1 MFMKKLGTNLVPV
14 AQGSWKK
21 AGRKTL
27 MVSLRGDHVE
37 IQQGE
42 PETRQD
48 TLNGKAGGTDRLG
61 SKSSQSGVD

>member
-21 AGRKTL
+21 AGIKTL